1 MNSKVYIKYLILII
15 SLFVAYHFVI
25 WHLFTS
31 QIFKPKEGT
40 SVGDLGR
47 MSYQI
52 NMLHNRELKYTLPK
66 EHLHKDNFN
75 NQNID
80 ILTIGDSFSNGHA
93 LGENP
98 YYQDFLASQLNA
110 NVLNIKPYKKY
121 NSLETIIGLLNNGHL
136 AQLKPKI
143 IIIESV
149 ERNVIDRF
157 AKSIDYNLIDA
168 EVVIPNKLLKPED
181 FQIKFINT
189 ANYKLPYYM
198 LKYIFY
204 NNAQKYV
211 YKLNLNKKLFSKN
224 NAKNILIFRDDITNI
239 PKFTLEN
246 IKKVNKNLNKTA
258 NLLKT
263 LNIKL
268 YFMPAPDKYDL
279 YYDFI
284 KDNKYPKNNFFEL
297 IRPMEKQYYFI
308 DIKKILLPLLKQ
320 GEKDVYWVDDTHW
333 SQKAS
338 EAISKDIIF
347 TKH

>member
-1 MNSKVYIKYLILII
+1 VSPKIYVKYLLIVLSI
-15 SLFVAYHFVI
+15 FVGYHFI
-25 WHLFTS
+25 MWHLFTAK
-31 QIFKPKEGT
+31 IFKPEDGT

-52 NMLHNRELKYTLPK
+52 NLLHNRELKYTLTKKHFYK
-66 EHLHKDNFN
+66 ENFK
-75 NQNID
+75 NQKVD

-98 YYQDFLASQLNA
+98 YYQDFLATELNA
-110 NVLNIKPYKKY
+110 SVLNIKPYEKY
-121 NSLETIIGLLNNGHL
+121 NSLETLIGLYNNGY
-136 AQLKPKI
+136 LKKLNPKMVI
-143 IIIESV
+143 VESV
-149 ERNVIDRF
+149 ERLIPERF
-157 AKSIDYNLIDA
+157 AKIIDFKIKNIKA
-168 EVVIPNKLLKPED
+168 ISQKKLYKPED
-181 FQIKFINT
+181 FSIKFINT
-189 ANYKLPYYM
+189 ANYKLPYYT
-198 LKYIFY
+198 LKYNFN

-211 YKLNLNKKLFSKN
+211 YKFDLNKKLFSKS
-224 NAKNILIFRDDITNI
+224 NANEILIFRDDITNLE
-239 PKFTLEN
+239 KFTLEN
-246 IKKVNKNLNKTA
+246 IKKVNENLNRTA
-258 NLLKT
+258 TLLKT

-308 DIKKILLPLLKQ
+308 DTKKILLPLLKQ
-320 GEKDVYWVDDTHW
+320 GEKDLYWVDDTHW